1 MVLQSIGN
9 WWLNLIGVRRDDS
22 NAYKDKPKSDP
33 NPRTTAPIP
42 PGRVSVSNDTTDM
55 LSVLKGEADFV
66 TPSFRTEIIPLI
78 RSLYKVNPD
87 VGIAVQ
93 DMFKLGNTKHFI
105 EFPHNTPEEALKMRK
120 HLHDVSKTW
129 SNYTAGIFGLVNK
142 MFVQMLVSGAMS
154 MEAVPKKDLSGIE
167 SIIFI
172 KPEDIVFQ
180 RDQNGK
186 YRPYQLNKTWNHGK
200 SERLIELNLNTYI
213 YLSMFN
219 DTDEPYGIPPF
230 MAALDS
236 LKGQHDMK
244 VNFKHIMEMVVM
256 VGFLEAKMTKPDQ
269 NPNES
274 LQAYQSRL
282 ERTLKDLK
290 RNLRNG
296 MKDGIVTGYI
306 DDHEFKLNSTT
317 KELGNI
323 EKPWNMNQQSV
334 ANGLGVNGNLIGV
347 SSTTGEGATGIMLSK
362 LISQLKNIQML
373 VTYVLDFLYSLELRL
388 AGFDN
393 KGIKISWG
401 TSTISDEV
409 KVQQGLQ
416 YKIQNLDLLYK
427 AGIISQDQYAWAM
440 GYDSPDENE
449 PRVSLEDQFAKG
461 GNSDPQE
468 GTKKKQRQDDKNQ
481 SARRSRDK
489 TNPAPSRG
497 DQNTKAR

>member
-1 MVLQSIGN
+1 MEAISVE
-9 WWLNLIGVRRDDS
+9 GV
-22 NAYKDKPKSDP
+22 P
-33 NPRTTAPIP
+33 N
-42 PGRVSVSNDTTDM
+42 DM
-55 LSVLKGEADFV
+55 LDGLDTVLFL
-66 TPSFRTEIIPLI
+66 R
-78 RSLYKVNPD
+78 
-87 VGIAVQ
+87 
-93 DMFKLGNTKHFI
+93 
-105 EFPHNTPEEALKMRK
+105 PE
-120 HLHDVSKTW
+120 
-129 SNYTAGIFGLVNK
+129 N
-142 MFVQMLVSGAMS
+142 
-154 MEAVPKKDLSGIE
+154 
-167 SIIFI
+167 
-172 KPEDIVFQ
+172 IVFK
-180 RDQNGK
+180 RENNGV
-186 YRPYQLNKTWNHGK
+186 YSPYQRNKNYFVKHQDYIKLNP
-200 SERLIELNLNTYI
+200 ETYV
-213 YLSMFN
+213 YAGMFN

-244 VNFKHIMEMVVM
+244 VNFKHIMEMVGM

-274 LQAYQSRL
+274 LQAYQNRL

-461 GNSDPQE
+461 G
-468 GTKKKQRQDDKNQ
+468 
-481 SARRSRDK
+481 
-489 TNPAPSRG
+489 
-497 DQNTKAR
+497 

>member
-1 MVLQSIGN
+1 MKKKFNFN
-9 WWLNLIGVRRDDS
+9 WSWGRKKDPPS
-22 NAYKDKPKSDP
+22 EPYKEEKKSKPS
-33 NPRTTAPIP
+33 TIS
-42 PGRVSVSNDTTDM
+42 PGRVSVDEDES
-55 LSVLKGEADFV
+55 LISSLKGITAMVD
-66 TPSFRTEIIPLI
+66 PSFRVEVIPLI
-78 RSLYKVNPD
+78 RDLYKVNPD
-87 VGIAVQ
+87 MGIALQ
-93 DMFKLGNTKHFI
+93 DMFKLTNTGHTVT
-105 EFPHNTPEEALKMRK
+105 FPNNTDDEADKMRK
-120 HLHDVSKTW
+120 HLAEKTKKW
-129 SNYTAGIFGLVNK
+129 SRYTAGIDGLVNK
-142 MFVQMLVSGAMS
+142 MIVQCLVGGAIS
-154 MEAVPKKDLSGIE
+154 VEGVPDEKLEGLDTILFLRPENIVFKRENNGVYSPYQKNKNY
-167 SIIFI
+167 FI
-172 KPEDIVFQ
+172 KHQDYIKLNPE
-180 RDQNGK
+180 
-186 YRPYQLNKTWNHGK
+186 
-200 SERLIELNLNTYI
+200 TYV
-213 YLSMFN
+213 YAAMYN

-236 LKGQHDMK
+236 LKGQHDMR
-244 VNFKHIMEMVVM
+244 VNFKHIMEVCGM
-256 VGFLEAKMTKPDQ
+256 VGFLEAKMAKPDQ
-269 NPNES
+269 SGNES
-274 LQAYQSRL
+274 VKQYEARL
-282 ERTLKDLK
+282 ERNLRDLK
-290 RNLRNG
+290 RNLRDG

-323 EKPWNMNQQSV
+323 KEPWNMNQQSV

-362 LISQLKNIQML
+362 LISQLKNLQML

-388 AGFDN
+388 AGFNN
-393 KGIKISWG
+393 KGIKIQWG

-440 GYDSPDENE
+440 GYDSPDEDE

-468 GTKKKQRQDDKNQ
+468 GTKKKQRQADKNQ